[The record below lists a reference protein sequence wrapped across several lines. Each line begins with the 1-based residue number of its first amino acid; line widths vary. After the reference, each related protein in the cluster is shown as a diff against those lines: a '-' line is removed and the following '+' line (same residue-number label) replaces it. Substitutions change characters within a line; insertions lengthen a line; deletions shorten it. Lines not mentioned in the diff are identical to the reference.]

1 MPRGAS
7 YLLSKSDEAALSR
20 INPKHPRIKRSA
32 ATKLALAA
40 IVSEFVEPTN
50 GTSITITKSPPVVR
64 LITRR
69 ISYKYL
75 RGKSELKLD
84 ARNIWRIYFRKTF
97 GKMNVVQS
105 SDQSLLHRAI
115 YIQRRHN
122 TAAED
127 ALGRQKR
134 IKSSS
139 TNPLGNDLPTI
150 RSVTTIDQTGS
161 PRLIYTCTDLHS
173 RHHGSIHHK
182 DIANKNILYEAVG
195 ISNKTL
201 SLSSTGR
208 RCVAKHDDVTVAFEG
223 AAYFKN
229 LRKVM
234 SSKCKVDLAHF
245 EYSLAS
251 HVLSCGKT
259 RDIVRCNG
267 NLDPTQYSVNIRITF
282 FFGRIQNAGNLLFDG
297 ATFPGVN
304 VKSFE
309 SIPPALKNQLNILF
323 QDSTLFTKS
332 WIKESF
338 PNAARNAKCAGHL
351 NAKMG
356 FPKSTSLFE
365 YFDVI
370 ICRNTVLRKHMDE
383 KNDHRKGYNICTVYS
398 YCVMLNGEEYKISI
412 IMTTRTTV
420 GSACDKAG
428 MHNHLKQHFN

>member
-1 MPRGAS
+1 MPRGHS
-7 YLLSKSDEAALSR
+7 YLLSKSDEAALR
-20 INPKHPRIKRSA
+20 QINPKHPRIKRSA
-32 ATKLALAA
+32 ATKVALAT
-40 IVSEFVEPTN
+40 IISEFVEPTD
-50 GTSITITKSPPVVR
+50 GTPITITKYPPVLR

-69 ISYKYL
+69 INYKYL

-97 GKMNVVQS
+97 GKMSVVPS
-105 SDQSLLHRAI
+105 NDQSLLHRAI

-139 TNPLGNDLPTI
+139 TNPIGKDLPFI

-161 PRLIYTCTDLHS
+161 PRVVYTCTDLHS

-182 DIANKNILYEAVG
+182 DISNQNILYESVG
-195 ISNKTL
+195 IINKTL
-201 SLSSTGR
+201 SLASTGP
-208 RCVAKHDDVTVAFEG
+208 RCVAKHDDVIVAFEG

-229 LRKVM
+229 LRKAM
-234 SSKCKVDLAHF
+234 FSQCKVYLAQF
-245 EYSLAS
+245 EHSLAC

-267 NLDPTQYSVNIRITF
+267 NLDPTQYSVNIRLTF
-282 FFGRIQNAGNLLFDG
+282 FFGRIQKAGNLLVNG
-297 ATFPGVN
+297 TIFPGVN
-304 VKSFE
+304 VESFE
-309 SIPPALKNQLNILF
+309 SIPTAIKNQLNILF
-323 QDSTLFTKS
+323 QDCTLFTRS

-338 PNAARNAKCAGHL
+338 PNEARNSQCAGHL

-356 FPKSTSLFE
+356 FPSSTSLFE

-370 ICRNTVLRKHMDE
+370 ICRNTILRKHMDK

-398 YCVMLNGEEYKISI
+398 YYVLLHGEEYKISI

-428 MHNHLKQHFN
+428 MV